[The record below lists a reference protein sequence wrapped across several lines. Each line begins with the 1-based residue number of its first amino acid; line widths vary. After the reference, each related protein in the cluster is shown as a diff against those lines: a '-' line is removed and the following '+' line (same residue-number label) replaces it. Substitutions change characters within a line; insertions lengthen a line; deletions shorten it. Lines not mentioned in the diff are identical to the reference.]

1 MSSVRWWQRGWSEA
15 LVGGVAYKGQNRAGQ
30 WMEQQRT
37 EAQKYT
43 QRETSMQT
51 ITEMGFWEHL
61 GLGWEEHEIHL
72 SLLVSGVKDLVEI
85 W

>member
-1 MSSVRWWQRGWSEA
+1 MCGGGRGDGQRLWWVEWLIKDKIEP
-15 LVGGVAYKGQNRAGQ
+15 GQ
-30 WMEQQRT
+30 WMEQQWT

-61 GLGWEEHEIHL
+61 GLGWRGMGIHL
-72 SLLVSGVKDLVEI
+72 SLLVSGVKDLC
-85 W
+85 

>member
-1 MSSVRWWQRGWSEA
+1 MEWLIKDKIEP
-15 LVGGVAYKGQNRAGQ
+15 GQ
-30 WMEQQRT
+30 WMEQQWT

-61 GLGWEEHEIHL
+61 GLGWRGMGIHL
-72 SLLVSGVKDLVEI
+72 SLLVSGVKDLC
-85 W
+85 

>member
-1 MSSVRWWQRGWSEA
+1 MEWLIKDKIEP
-15 LVGGVAYKGQNRAGQ
+15 GQ

-61 GLGWEEHEIHL
+61 GLGWRSMEIHL
-72 SLLVSGVKDLVEI
+72 SLLVSGVKDLC
-85 W
+85 